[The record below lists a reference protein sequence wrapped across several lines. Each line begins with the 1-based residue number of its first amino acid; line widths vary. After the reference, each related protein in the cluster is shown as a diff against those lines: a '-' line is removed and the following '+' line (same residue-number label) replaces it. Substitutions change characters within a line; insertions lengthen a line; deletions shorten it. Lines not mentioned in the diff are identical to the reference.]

1 MTEFANP
8 HQNVT
13 FASNGGSAHGYL
25 TLPPSGRGPGVLVIQ
40 EWWGLTD
47 HIADVTERFAAEGFV
62 ALAPDLYGGRTTHD
76 SREAST
82 MMQNL
87 PVEQAT
93 RDLSGAID
101 HLLAQHAVTGDSVGV
116 VGFCMGGKFVLV
128 MAAQQGDRVGA
139 AVPFYGLP
147 SAEETD
153 FSHLT
158 APVLGHYGEHDRTIT
173 PEAVEDIRARI
184 PAASEVPPQM
194 HFYPAGHAFF
204 NDRSPSTYHEDSA
217 RLAWAR
223 TLEFLHTHL
232 D

>member
-1 MTEFANP
+1 MTEANP

-13 FASNGGSAHGYL
+13 FTSNGETAHGYL
-25 TLPPSGRGPGVLVIQ
+25 AVPASGQGPGVLVIQ

-47 HIADVTERFAAEGFV
+47 HVADVTDRFAAEGFV

-76 SREAST
+76 SGQAAT
-82 MMQNL
+82 MMNNL
-87 PVEQAT
+87 PVERAA

-101 HLLAQHAVTGDSVGV
+101 HLLAHPAVVGTSVGA

-128 MAAQQGDRVGA
+128 MAAREGNRIGA

-147 SAEETD
+147 SIEETD

-158 APVLGHYGEHDRTIT
+158 APVLGHYGEHDRSVT
-173 PEAVEDIRARI
+173 PEAVDGLRARI
-184 PAASEVPPQM
+184 TADSEVTPHI

-204 NDRSPSTYHEDSA
+204 NDSNPSTHHEESA
-217 RLAWAR
+217 RTAWTR
-223 TLEFLHTHL
+223 TLEFLRTHL
-232 D
+232 S